1 LLNDDRTRRWMRW
14 AMASFYFGAGVIH
27 LQSPDGFLPIMPD
40 WVRAPRE
47 VILFTSVCEIAGAFG
62 LVTRSFRWW
71 AAVML
76 AVYAACV
83 FLPTS
88 STTARPPSTAVC
100 EDYRHAADRSQPQL
114 N

>member
-40 WVRAPRE
+40 WVTAPRE
-47 VILFTSVCEIAGAFG
+47 VILFTGVCEIAGAFG
-62 LVTRSFRWW
+62 LVTRSFRRW

-83 FLPTS
+83 FP
-88 STTARPPSTAVC
+88 ANIK
-100 EDYRHAADRSQPQL
+100 HAFEIGPVHLRAWCSGA
-114 N
+114 